1 MGISITEQT
10 IMYTTGK
17 TETVVMLEEG
27 SEKHYENMKKVD
39 QKECLSI

>member
-1 MGISITEQT
+1 MGISITEPT

-17 TETVVMLEEG
+17 TERMLTLEEG
-27 SEKHYENMKKVD
+27 SKKHYKCMQKVD